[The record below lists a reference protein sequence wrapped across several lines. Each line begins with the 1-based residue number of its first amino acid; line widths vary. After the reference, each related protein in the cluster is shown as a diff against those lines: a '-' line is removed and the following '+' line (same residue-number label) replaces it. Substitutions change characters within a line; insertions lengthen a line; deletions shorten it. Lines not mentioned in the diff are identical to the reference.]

1 MRYVHAATM
10 FLMTPSEIDHEIL
23 ADPARGTVW
32 VNGADGSCIGR
43 FSKRYGIDV
52 HRTATAQL
60 AGEGECIMCTHA
72 PADRAAWLVFVDA
85 MQQHHGVSVPNDLLS
100 WC

>member
-1 MRYVHAATM
+1 
-10 FLMTPSEIDHEIL
+10 MTTLEADYEVL
-23 ADPARGTVW
+23 ADQARGTVW
-32 VNGADGSCIGR
+32 VNGPDGSCIGR

-72 PADRAAWLVFVDA
+72 PADHASWLLFVEA
-85 MQQHHGVSVPNDLLS
+85 MQQHHGVTVPQNLLAWS
-100 WC
+100 